1 MKIARYLFQLLFNC
15 SFDYFQ
21 IYLGI
26 INPQM
31 IEVLFVDEIA
41 TNMPLQI
48 HSQRA
53 ETCLREEH
61 YLNFAWNHLVS
72 NRFCI
77 DIDDRF
83 EEKNLAFLFKILAN
97 GANKFSAVT
106 YQHLNTKLYNLII
119 KHIETSQDVAK
130 MVKEIEFDTMYG
142 PLISSER
149 AKNIEVTVENE
160 LKTTKFQLVNKHNPK
175 IEFSICIKE
184 GGNINMGGYAVP
196 DLIPAVVALIK
207 RIN

>member
-1 MKIARYLFQLLFNC
+1 MKIARYLFKLLFNC
-15 SFDYFQ
+15 SFDYFL
-21 IYLGI
+21 IYLGV

-83 EEKNLAFLFKILAN
+83 EEKNLNFLFKILAN

-119 KHIETSQDVAK
+119 KVCTLIKLGNIEAYRPLFFLNNFPIYFYK
-130 MVKEIEFDTMYG
+130 MVRLF
-142 PLISSER
+142 LSSIQFSAIR
-149 AKNIEVTVENE
+149 
-160 LKTTKFQLVNKHNPK
+160 QSK
-175 IEFSICIKE
+175 IILF
-184 GGNINMGGYAVP
+184 V
-196 DLIPAVVALIK
+196 
-207 RIN
+207 